1 MRRIVFPR
9 MLITVVGALL
19 LVSHASAARVD
30 GDEGPHVL
38 GHGVGLFTA
47 GEVIAEE
54 NFETLENWVVQKED
68 RSGAALAKI
77 GVKDR
82 KLDCFVP

>member
-1 MRRIVFPR
+1 
-9 MLITVVGALL
+9 GALL

-47 GEVIAEE
+47 GEVIAELGGPKGGS
-54 NFETLENWVVQKED
+54 FGGS
-68 RSGAALAKI
+68 SGQDWRE
-77 GVKDR
+77 GS
-82 KLDCFVP
+82 

>member
-1 MRRIVFPR
+1 MPC
-9 MLITVVGALL
+9 LEWG
-19 LVSHASAARVD
+19 HASAARVD

-54 NFETLENWVVQKED
+54 NFETLENWVVQQEG
-68 RSGAALAKI
+68 RSG
-77 GVKDR
+77 GRSGEDWR
-82 KLDCFVP
+82 

>member
-1 MRRIVFPR
+1 MMRRIVFPR

-47 GEVIAEE
+47 GEVIAE
-54 NFETLENWVVQKED
+54 
-68 RSGAALAKI
+68 
-77 GVKDR
+77 
-82 KLDCFVP
+82 